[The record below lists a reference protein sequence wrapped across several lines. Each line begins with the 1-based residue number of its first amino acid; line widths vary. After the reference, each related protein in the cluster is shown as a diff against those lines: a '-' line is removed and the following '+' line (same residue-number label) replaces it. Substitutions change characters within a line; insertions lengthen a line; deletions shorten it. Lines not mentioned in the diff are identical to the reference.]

1 MTLHE
6 LAERSRDGITV
17 RLWWESETDE
27 VTVTYVD
34 DRKGEAFTLYPP
46 KQEAM
51 AAFDH
56 PNSYPERARRPQP
69 STTARPQAVSH

>member
-27 VTVTYVD
+27 VTVTYID
-34 DRKGEAFTLYPP
+34 DRKGEAFTLYPAR
-46 KQEAM
+46 QEAM

-56 PNSYPERARRPQP
+56 PNAFPDRARQPQH
-69 STTARPQAVSH
+69 STTARPQPVSH